1 MKRFTALTITTLAL
15 LTACTST
22 TATPATTSIAPTTTT
37 TTTTTT
43 LAPTTTT
50 TSTTVAPTTTVPP
63 TTLAPVTSKAP
74 SSSNPKTTK
83 TVAQKTTKSS
93 AEILAD
99 AKASWEAA
107 LTKWWKIGNF
117 HDLVAS
123 KRKIEK
129 RYASVKMMIIPHV
142 GKNGERH
149 SYNIKFSG
157 VSNCYLDDFD
167 GVRPMRTTLV
177 PSACW

>member
-15 LTACTST
+15 LTACSNSS
-22 TATPATTSIAPTTTT
+22 TPATTSI
-37 TTTTTT
+37 
-43 LAPTTTT
+43 APTTTT

-74 SSSNPKTTK
+74 STTKPKTTK

-107 LTKWWKIGNF
+107 LTKWWKKGNF

-123 KRKIEK
+123 KLKIEK
-129 RYASVKMMIIPHV
+129 RYASVKMMIIPHE

>member
-1 MKRFTALTITTLAL
+1 MKHSKSAAIFLVGFFALA
-15 LTACTST
+15 ACTSNSS
-22 TATPATTSIAPTTTT
+22 TPATTTTIAPTTSTTTT
-37 TTTTTT
+37 TTTTI
-43 LAPTTTT
+43 APTTTT
-50 TSTTVAPTTTVPP
+50 KPE
-63 TTLAPVTSKAP
+63 AP
-74 SSSNPKTTK
+74 SSSNPKTTN

>member
-15 LTACTST
+15 LTACSNSS
-22 TATPATTSIAPTTTT
+22 TPATTSIAPTT

-74 SSSNPKTTK
+74 SSSNPKTTN

>member
-74 SSSNPKTTK
+74 SSSNPKTTN
-83 TVAQKTTKSS
+83 TVAQKTTKSF

-99 AKASWEAA
+99 AKARMKAA
-107 LTKWWKIGNF
+107 ETKFALGGSF
-117 HDLVAS
+117 HDLVVS
-123 KRKIEK
+123 KGQIEK
-129 RYASVKMMIIPHV
+129 RYASVGMKIIPHAT
-142 GKNGERH
+142 EQMY
-149 SYNIKFSG
+149 YNIKFSG
-157 VSNCYLDDFD
+157 VSNCFLVDFD
-167 GVRPMRTTLV
+167 GFRSVFV

>member
-1 MKRFTALTITTLAL
+1 
-15 LTACTST
+15 
-22 TATPATTSIAPTTTT
+22 
-37 TTTTTT
+37 
-43 LAPTTTT
+43 
-50 TSTTVAPTTTVPP
+50 
-63 TTLAPVTSKAP
+63 
-74 SSSNPKTTK
+74 
-83 TVAQKTTKSS
+83 
-93 AEILAD
+93 
-99 AKASWEAA
+99 

-129 RYASVKMMIIPHV
+129 RYASVKMMIIPHEGKDGEV
-142 GKNGERH
+142 GLY
-149 SYNIKFSG
+149 YNIKFSG